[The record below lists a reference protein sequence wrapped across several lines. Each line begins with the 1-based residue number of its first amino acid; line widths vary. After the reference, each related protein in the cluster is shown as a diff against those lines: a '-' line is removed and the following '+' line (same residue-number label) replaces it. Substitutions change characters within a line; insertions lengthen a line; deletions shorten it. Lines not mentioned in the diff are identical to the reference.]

1 MRRRQVIKLFG
12 GVAAAWPL
20 AARAQQSAMPVVGL
34 LGAAFADDAEVAR
47 NLAAFR
53 RGLAETGYIEG
64 RMLDSYTVGQRAIT
78 SAYLC

>member
-1 MRRRQVIKLFG
+1 
-12 GVAAAWPL
+12 
-20 AARAQQSAMPVVGL
+20 MPVVGL

-53 RGLAETGYIEG
+53 RGPAETDYIEG